1 MYSLISRHGKNRLR
15 SPICV
20 SIHFACYCLFYL
32 HVKINQAIDFLMK
45 TIMDVYV
52 HVPRQANNYTI
63 KQIGDSFILRPRQNR
78 HNEIVICQSSRFV
91 RGTARRKTVFCTA
104 KQFKDSHQSVF
115 SCHFVNFEFTGWV

>member
-1 MYSLISRHGKNRLR
+1 
-15 SPICV
+15 
-20 SIHFACYCLFYL
+20 
-32 HVKINQAIDFLMK
+32 
-45 TIMDVYV
+45 MDVYV

-91 RGTARRKTVFCTA
+91 RRTARRKTFFCTA

-115 SCHFVNFEFTGWV
+115 